1 LAGFPVSTKGVYT
14 IIRVT
19 DNGGGVVI
27 ARVVLTAAQV
37 VMVTAALK
45 AIAVS
50 GPVIASI
57 FVGVEISVWLSFAEL
72 EVFRVIQGSEQGFPL
87 FPGVIREG
95 WEVFICHV
103 EGDQRCGCPS
113 TSLVVG
119 ELVVGC

>member
-1 LAGFPVSTKGVYT
+1 MAGFPVSTKGVYT

-72 EVFRVIQGSEQGFPL
+72 EVFRVIQKGEQGFPL

-95 WEVFICHV
+95 WEVFIGHV
-103 EGDQRCGCPS
+103 EGDR
-113 TSLVVG
+113 
-119 ELVVGC
+119 